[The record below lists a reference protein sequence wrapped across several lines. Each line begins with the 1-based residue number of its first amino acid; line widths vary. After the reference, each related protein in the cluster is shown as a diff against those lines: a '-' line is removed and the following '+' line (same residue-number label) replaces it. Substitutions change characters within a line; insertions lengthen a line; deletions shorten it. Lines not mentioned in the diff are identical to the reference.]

1 MGYIYKIADGRKVLI
16 KQPHLTGKKIKFL
29 RRYLQLLKASET
41 EPVCFVYLDETWIYQ
56 NGSQVRQ

>member
-41 EPVCFVYLDETWIYQ
+41 EAVCFVYLDETWIYQ